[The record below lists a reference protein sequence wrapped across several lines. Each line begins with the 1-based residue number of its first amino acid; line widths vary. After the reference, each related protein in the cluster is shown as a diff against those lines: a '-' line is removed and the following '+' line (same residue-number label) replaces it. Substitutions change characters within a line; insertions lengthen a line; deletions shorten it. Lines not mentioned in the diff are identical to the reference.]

1 MKRWHKRSICILI
14 AGIIGV
20 GALSIRTAIE
30 PDRQITHSTNPIH
43 CHYSNA
49 EQQLTFND
57 CWQLCDETTD
67 NEVFSALQSQD
78 IHIDIRTA
86 DGKLLATYDTPI
98 LHSRNAMDLVETVY
112 QASLFPIR
120 TKGHTHEYIF
130 SLRCSVQLTGP
141 FWQTPLNASRYYTKK
156 LSVDIPPA
164 PVQQNTEQTTTE
176 EVSVQEE
183 QAQTPPAPGTPAQEA
198 LKALKNELI
207 SLAQQADAASI
218 SAFITHA
225 EQAAL
230 THTDTTR
237 QWPDCWHDA
246 ANDASCTAELV
257 QEAITT
263 IRNNNYWNS
272 TELADCIAGEAFSR
286 IFGSAHRGNTSS
298 FIEDELGTGLEDMI
312 FIQCDED
319 FFNEDEEKN

>member
-98 LHSRNAMDLVETVY
+98 LHSRNAMDLVETQY
-112 QASLFPIR
+112 DAYIL
-120 TKGHTHEYIF
+120 HTPSTHHESCYTVCLHCTVTL
-130 SLRCSVQLTGP
+130 SKP
-141 FWQTPLNASRYYTKK
+141 FWQKPQTSTRSYMFRVEVPACAAPQEAVEEIAL
-156 LSVDIPPA
+156 PPA
-164 PVQQNTEQTTTE
+164 VEPVYTGTAQQQDLATL
-176 EVSVQEE
+176 
-183 QAQTPPAPGTPAQEA
+183 AH
-198 LKALKNELI
+198 ELI
-207 SLAQQADAASI
+207 ALSQRADDAAI
-218 SAFITHA
+218 SKFIQHA
-225 EQAAL
+225 EQANT
-230 THTDTTR
+230 THTDASLP
-237 QWPDCWHDA
+237 WPSCWQEAEEDA
-246 ANDASCTAELV
+246 RNASALV
-257 QEAITT
+257 QEAIIA
-263 IRNNNYWNS
+263 IRNNNYHDS
-272 TELADCIAGEAFSR
+272 AELADFIAGECFSR
-286 IFGSAHRGNTSS
+286 IFGSAHRGNDNV
-298 FIEDELGTGLEDMI
+298 FIGDELGTGLEDMI
-312 FIQCDED
+312 FIKCDNTD
-319 FFNEDEEKN
+319 SLKDE